1 MIIQPLQSQPLATVL
16 AGQGRIQGHEIQGGR
31 GGTPVPRAPASQEA
45 RAAARAELL
54 SADAPAGTDPM
65 LWSVLTG
72 EERAFFARARALGH
86 VTYGPGASH
95 PTAQAPRGG
104 RVDVRV

>member
-1 MIIQPLQSQPLATVL
+1 MTIQPLQSQPLAKTL
-16 AGQGRIQGHEIQGGR
+16 SGQGRIQGPEIQGGR
-31 GGTPVPRAPASQEA
+31 GTAAARGPAPQEA
-45 RAAARAELL
+45 RAAARTELL